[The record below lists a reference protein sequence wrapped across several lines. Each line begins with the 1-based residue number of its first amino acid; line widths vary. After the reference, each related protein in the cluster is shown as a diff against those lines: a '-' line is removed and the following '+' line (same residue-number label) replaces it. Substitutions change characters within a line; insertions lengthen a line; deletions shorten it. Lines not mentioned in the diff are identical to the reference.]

1 MIARVLAIFWFAL
14 ASTAVQ
20 SEQIV
25 MGMSQDEVAITASF
39 TGSEI
44 LIFGAVSRDAPAPES
59 SDLEVIIAVQGPNV
73 PVTIRK
79 KDRVAGIWINTE
91 SVDLDI
97 APSFYAI
104 ATSGPIAEVLL
115 PLEDLRHAV
124 SVGRVV
130 RSAGQNAFNTDDSV
144 DAFARIQAKDNLLQI
159 LEGAVSIDEDTLF
172 RARISLPANI
182 TQGNYKTRIF
192 LTRNG
197 MVVDQLDTVIP
208 VYKVGI
214 ERWLF
219 TLAQEQAALYGALS
233 LIIAALA
240 GWVAAAVFGMLR
252 R

>member
-182 TQGNYKTRIF
+182 TQGDYKTRIF

>member
-97 APSFYAI
+97 APSFYAV

>member
-1 MIARVLAIFWFAL
+1 MMARVLAFVWCAL
-14 ASTAVQ
+14 VSVAAHA
-20 SEQIV
+20 EQIV

-59 SDLEVIIAVQGPNV
+59 SELEVIIAVQGPNV

-97 APSFYAI
+97 APSFYAV
-104 ATSGPIAEVLL
+104 ATSGPIADVLL

-144 DAFARIQAKDNLLQI
+144 DAFARIQAKENLLQI

-182 TQGNYKTRIF
+182 TQGDYKTRIF

-219 TLAQEQAALYGALS
+219 MLAQEQAALYGALS